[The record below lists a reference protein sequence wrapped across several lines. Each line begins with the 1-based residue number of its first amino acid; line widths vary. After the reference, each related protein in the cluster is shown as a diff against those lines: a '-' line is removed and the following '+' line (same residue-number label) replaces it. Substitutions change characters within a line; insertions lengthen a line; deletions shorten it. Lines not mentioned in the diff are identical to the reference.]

1 MPSPVPKRENLL
13 LNIAFNVA
21 LPSILLTYLSKP
33 AMLGPVWGLIVALS
47 FPLGYGVWDF
57 IQRRQT
63 NFVSVIGFVSV
74 LLTGVFA
81 LIHVNRFWFAIKEA
95 AIPTVIGVA
104 ILASLRSKRPLVR
117 QLLYN
122 DQVIDVPR
130 IDAALQ
136 TRGNTRDFDRHLREA
151 SLLLAGSFAIS
162 AVLNFTLARILI
174 RSDTGTPEFN
184 AELGKMNALSWP
196 VIVIPCLVIMLFA
209 LWRLMKGISRL
220 TGLSTEEILRTQQ
233 SPATQ

>member
-196 VIVIPCLVIMLFA
+196 VIVVPCLVIMLFA